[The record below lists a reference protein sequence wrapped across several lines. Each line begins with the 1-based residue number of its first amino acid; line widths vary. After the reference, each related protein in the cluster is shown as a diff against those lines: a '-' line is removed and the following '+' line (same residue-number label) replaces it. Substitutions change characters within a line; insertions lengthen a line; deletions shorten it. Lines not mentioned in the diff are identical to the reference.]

1 MKTAFILRYL
11 ISYLLISPLFPMVFR
26 VGGVGFTPI
35 LHHFAFSVKA
45 TGNSLL
51 YGQGNKHNSTCYIIQ
66 YEFRIFNRPL
76 GNKK

>member
-35 LHHFAFSVKA
+35 LHHFAFLCKQ
-45 TGNSLL
+45 
-51 YGQGNKHNSTCYIIQ
+51 QGTHFSAGKEMSIIQ
-66 YEFRIFNRPL
+66 HATLYSMNSQFSIHR
-76 GNKK
+76 